1 MSVDLQALY
10 QDVILD
16 HNRRPRNYR
25 VIEGAKQAERDN
37 RICGD
42 RVTVYVRA
50 EADAILDVSF
60 QASGCAIVK
69 ASASLMTENVM
80 GRSLAEANALVERF
94 HRMVMAPP
102 GSAIDDL
109 GALTILAGVRQ
120 FPMRI
125 KCATLPWEALRM
137 AMAGQNE

>member
-1 MSVDLQALY
+1 VSVDLQALY

-25 VIEGAKQAERDN
+25 VIEGARQAERDN
-37 RICGD
+37 RVCGD

-50 EADAILDVSF
+50 ETDAILDVSF

-69 ASASLMTENVM
+69 ASASLMTEIVM
-80 GRSLAEANALVERF
+80 GRTQAEANALAERF
-94 HRMVMAPP
+94 HKMVMAPP
-102 GSAIDDL
+102 GCAIDDL

-125 KCATLPWEALRM
+125 KCATLPWEALRV
-137 AMAGQNE
+137 AIAAQNE